1 MRAVPA
7 KVLTPLLALFI
18 AAAAVAAPTVNVAA
32 HGKRTTIGKGDSA
45 ITVLYL
51 KGTPY
56 EMGYAYGAL
65 CKPEVRYMAGEVAE
79 RMISGMDQTHE
90 QIDAVW
96 QKHSHHMRKEY
107 LEEIQGLA
115 DGSGIA
121 VSALQ
126 RIHSVPDISEW
137 HCTFFGAV
145 GPAAAGREPIQIRAL
160 DYATRAGI
168 QKYPALVVYKP
179 STGVPFV
186 NVTWLGMTGVVTGMN
201 SAGIAMSEI
210 GDDWDKEHD
219 NLDGRPLTSVMR
231 DAVQFGRT
239 LDEAISEVKRG
250 PRTTSLLYCLTSGKE
265 SQTRALQT
273 SRAEVRVYD
282 PSTLPFKTR
291 TGLVF
296 MSMGMSSKW
305 NPKVGAWLDRSYG
318 KLDVAAAQAMMREL
332 HTGSLHAVVFKP
344 ASLDLWVANANDL
357 FMGYERP
364 YNHLNL
370 RQALADSFFSSR

>member
-1 MRAVPA
+1 MTRKSARAIPA
-7 KVLTPLLALFI
+7 ILILLYS
-18 AAAAVAAPTVNVAA
+18 AVACAAPAVNVAA
-32 HGKRTTIGKGDSA
+32 HGKRTTLGAGDSA

-96 QKHSHHMRKEY
+96 QKHARHMRKEY
-107 LEEIQGLA
+107 IDELRGLA
-115 DGSGIA
+115 DGSGVA
-121 VSALQ
+121 LSAIQ
-126 RIHSVPDISEW
+126 RIYSVPDISEW

-160 DYATRAGI
+160 DYETHAGI

-179 STGVPFV
+179 TTGVPFV

-201 SAGIAMSEI
+201 SAGISMSEI

-219 NLDGRPLTSVMR
+219 NLDGRPLTAVMR

-239 LDEAISEVKRG
+239 LAEAIAQVKTG
-250 PRTTSLLYCLTSGKE
+250 ARTTSLLYCLTSGRE
-265 SQTRALQT
+265 NQTRALQT
-273 SRAEVRVYD
+273 SRAEVRVFD
-282 PSTLPFKTR
+282 PGSLPFKTR
-291 TGLVF
+291 GGLVY
-296 MSMGMSSKW
+296 MSMGVSSKW
-305 NPKVGAWLDRSYG
+305 NPKVGGWLNNAYG
-318 KLDVAAAQAMMREL
+318 KIDVTAAQRMMREL

-364 YNHLNL
+364 YNHFNL
-370 RQALADSFFSSR
+370 KQALADRFFTRR